1 MNPMPPLKNLITAL
15 GLLLLAGCSTLSPY
29 STQTKLQLTLVSNE
43 RLNPDVNGRASPIV
57 LRLYELKHPVAF
69 ENADFFSLYERGK
82 EVLAQDMVTIE
93 ELELRPGQVM
103 DLKLSVAGTSRFVGV
118 MAAYRDITDT
128 QWRYVITVRPE
139 EITRI
144 QLVLDQNG
152 IHDAAEP
159 IDKVDDRT

>member
-1 MNPMPPLKNLITAL
+1 MTCLKNLATAL
-15 GLLLLAGCSTLSPY
+15 GLLLLAGCSALSPY
-29 STQTKLQLTLVSNE
+29 STQTKLQLTLDSNE
-43 RLNPDVNGRASPIV
+43 HLNLDVNGRASPLV

-82 EVLAQDMVTIE
+82 DVLAQDLVNSE
-93 ELELRPGQVM
+93 ELELRPGQTM
-103 DLKLSVAGTSRFVGV
+103 DLKLTVAGTSRYVGV

-128 QWRYVITVRPE
+128 QWRYVITVQPE

-152 IHDAAEP
+152 IHDAAQP
-159 IDKVDDRT
+159 VAKVDDRT